1 MKGIVFTEFLEL
13 VEDKFGIAMVER
25 IIDECDLQSA
35 GIYTS
40 VGTYSHKEMFAMVGK
55 LSELENIPV
64 DKLLELFGEYF
75 FTTLSTGYPQFMD
88 QPNMF
93 TFFKTIDSYI
103 HPEVLKLYPEAELPS
118 FEAEMKGEDEMSLK
132 YRSTRKMADFAV
144 GLIRGA
150 AVHYNEKAIVQKQE
164 VMDDGETVVINIK
177 RAE

>member
-13 VEDKFGIAMVER
+13 VEDKFGIAMVEQ
-25 IIDECDLQSA
+25 IIDECDLKSQ
-35 GIYTS
+35 GVYTS

-55 LSELENIPV
+55 LSELKDIPV
-64 DKLLELFGEYF
+64 NQLLELFGEYF

-93 TFFKTIDSYI
+93 TFLKTIDSYI

-118 FEAEMKGEDEMSLK
+118 FQAEMKGDDEMSLK

-150 AVHYNEKAIVQKQE
+150 AAFYGEKARVKKQE
-164 VMDDGETVVINIK
+164 EFDEGQTVVINIK
-177 RAE
+177 REA